1 MNGKR
6 KWSEEKKGGKGRRK
20 MERGKGRRKME
31 RENGDREKKKK
42 RETLR
47 IEVRLKLH
55 EWQNQ

>member
-6 KWSEEKKGGKGRRK
+6 KWGEEKEG
-20 MERGKGRRKME
+20 GKGRRKME

-42 RETLR
+42 RETMR
-47 IEVRLKLH
+47 IEVRLKFH

>member
-1 MNGKR
+1 MEKGNGVRKR
-6 KWSEEKKGGKGRRK
+6 KEEKEGGKW
-20 MERGKGRRKME
+20 